1 MGEFSITHLLLL
13 GMILLIF
20 FGPSR
25 LPQLG
30 QSLGKAIRG
39 FKSGLSEIDVD
50 AKDVHDRPV
59 KTNDQIPNQAQN
71 QAQSQYQTTGQAT
84 AQAAP
89 KADTKV
95 RDFEI

>member
-13 GMILLIF
+13 AVVFLIF

-39 FKSGLSEIDVD
+39 FKTGLSEIDVD
-50 AKDVHDRPV
+50 VKDINDTP
-59 KTNDQIPNQAQN
+59 KTAEQL
-71 QAQSQYQTTGQAT
+71 
-84 AQAAP
+84 AQARAQEMHAQKMETP
-89 KADTKV
+89 ESQKKS
-95 RDFEI
+95 

>member
-13 GMILLIF
+13 AVVFLIF

-39 FKSGLSEIDVD
+39 FKQGLSEIDVD
-50 AKDVHDRPV
+50 AKDIH
-59 KTNDQIPNQAQN
+59 
-71 QAQSQYQTTGQAT
+71 
-84 AQAAP
+84 
-89 KADTKV
+89 DTKNEQISQTQGQQMNSQKV
-95 RDFEI
+95 ENPETTKKS